1 MTYPR
6 AHLVDA
12 ETPCFYHLISRC
24 VRRAWLCG
32 VDSLTGQSFEHR
44 RQWVEDKMLELAQFY
59 SVEIFAYTVMS
70 NHYHLVIF
78 YHPLAPDSWSD
89 EEVAERWLDAH
100 PPHRNGQVDEA
111 AKAAQMQALLDNPDQ
126 VQTYR
131 ERLGSLSWYMRS
143 LNHPLACRANR
154 EDDCTGHFW
163 EGRFKS
169 AVLLDEPS
177 VLACMAY
184 VDLNPVRAKIAERL
198 EACQH
203 TSIKRRLEKASDE
216 DQALSSFGADNEP
229 GTQTLSITF
238 AQYRSL
244 LIDTGLLDR
253 SVRPQRTLWLK
264 QVLSMRLTQRA
275 YGSKERLEKW
285 ADRLNQRWIK
295 AAPLPS

>member
-1 MTYPR
+1 MPAAQTGNRLWPWLGVR
-6 AHLVDA
+6 HL
-12 ETPCFYHLISRC
+12 H
-24 VRRAWLCG
+24 G
-32 VDSLTGQSFEHR
+32 TGKTTR
-44 RQWVEDKMLELAQFY
+44 PGAC
-59 SVEIFAYTVMS
+59 
-70 NHYHLVIF
+70 
-78 YHPLAPDSWSD
+78 
-89 EEVAERWLDAH
+89 
-100 PPHRNGQVDEA
+100 GQVDEA

-126 VQTYR
+126 VQSYR

-203 TSIKRRLEKASDE
+203 TSIKRRLETASDE
-216 DQALSSFGADNEP
+216 DQALSSFGNDNEP
-229 GTQTLSITF
+229 GTQTLSITL

-253 SVRPQRTLWLK
+253 ARPQRTLWLK